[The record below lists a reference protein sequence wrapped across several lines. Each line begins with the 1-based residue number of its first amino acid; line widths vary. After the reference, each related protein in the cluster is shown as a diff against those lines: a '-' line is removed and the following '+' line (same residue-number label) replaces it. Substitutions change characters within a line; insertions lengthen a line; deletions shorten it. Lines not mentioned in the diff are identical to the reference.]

1 MTRRVTV
8 VSLLTALI
16 ATFLVPHASAAPR
29 YRNYV
34 SLGDSFVSGPFIPL
48 QRLDPLSCFKSTQ
61 NYPSVLA
68 RKLGIANFTDISCGG
83 AQTKDMAGVQSGIPG
98 QSVPQ
103 LSALKADTDLVTL
116 SIGGNDIGFMDII
129 LTCAGKSL
137 LDPHGAPCKA
147 NYGDELAQRVAA
159 TAPKVA
165 EVLKGI
171 KQRSPK
177 AKIVLV
183 GYLRILPPSGGCW
196 PIVPISRGDV
206 PYLDTVQK
214 QLNGMLGAEAEAAG
228 ATFVN
233 PYDISLGRDTCAAPW
248 DKWVEGIIP
257 TSLAFP
263 VHPNAR
269 GMAAV
274 GKQVAG
280 VLGSGLA
287 GTEFD
292 GV

>member
-16 ATFLVPHASAAPR
+16 AALFVPTATAAPK

-68 RKLGIANFTDISCGG
+68 KKLGIANFTDISCGG

-103 LSALKADTDLVTL
+103 FSALKADTDLVTV
-116 SIGGNDIGFMDII
+116 SIGGNDIGFSDII

-137 LDPHGAPCKA
+137 PDPNGAPCKA
-147 NYGDELAQRVAA
+147 NYGDSLTQRVDA
-159 TAPKVA
+159 TGVKVA
-165 EVLKGI
+165 EVLAGI
-171 KQRSPK
+171 RQRAPK
-177 AKIVLV
+177 AKVVVV

-206 PYLDTVQK
+206 PFLDNVQK
-214 QLNGMLGAEAEAAG
+214 QLNGMLGAQAEAAG

-263 VHPNAR
+263 VHPNAK

-274 GKQVAG
+274 GKQVA
-280 VLGSGLA
+280 SALA
-287 GTEFD
+287 GTELA